1 MCRLMKDFEGYDD
14 VVSCH
19 LYSAVSRYDVDKSNF
34 VHFVNSFRR
43 HCTYFTNI
51 ARFNENIDRTVRE
64 VCDIRPEWIKM
75 QIQDIRNFSS
85 EPSELAIL
93 KE

>member
-1 MCRLMKDFEGYDD
+1 MGNTILLSSRKIPSLLMLVMNCSASGEQLLSVYEVCG
-14 VVSCH
+14 H
-19 LYSAVSRYDVDKSNF
+19 LLSQLLFFMIVIFCCIV
-34 VHFVNSFRR
+34 
-43 HCTYFTNI
+43 
-51 ARFNENIDRTVRE
+51 

-75 QIQDIRNFSS
+75 QIQHIRNFSS